1 MPQSESP
8 PPTGPSKALN
18 TLARQKNKRG
28 SHTIGVLQLCWHL
41 PQLTTNAKQT
51 KSIGYVNIIQRLKI
65 TNLIG
70 HIEETMP
77 NGLLKISKFL
87 LRSTPVRHNQR
98 EPVG

>member
-1 MPQSESP
+1 M
-8 PPTGPSKALN
+8 
-18 TLARQKNKRG
+18 
-28 SHTIGVLQLCWHL
+28 
-41 PQLTTNAKQT
+41 
-51 KSIGYVNIIQRLKI
+51 IQRLKI

-87 LRSTPVRHNQR
+87 LRSTPARHNQR

>member
-1 MPQSESP
+1 M
-8 PPTGPSKALN
+8 N
-18 TLARQKNKRG
+18 
-28 SHTIGVLQLCWHL
+28 
-41 PQLTTNAKQT
+41 
-51 KSIGYVNIIQRLKI
+51 QRLKI

-87 LRSTPVRHNQR
+87 LRSTPPKHTQR